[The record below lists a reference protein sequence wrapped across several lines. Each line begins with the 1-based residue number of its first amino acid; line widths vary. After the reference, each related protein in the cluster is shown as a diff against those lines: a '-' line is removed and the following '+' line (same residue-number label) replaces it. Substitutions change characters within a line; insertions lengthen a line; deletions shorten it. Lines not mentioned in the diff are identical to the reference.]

1 MLKISKDTTLQPEQ
15 ILDKAVAF
23 FGPDGEQLQEKDR
36 DACCV
41 SFEGGGG
48 YVRVSV
54 AEEGDAQTVDVETRE
69 FEYQARQFLNRL

>member
-1 MLKISKDTTLQPEQ
+1 MLKISKETKLQPEQ

-23 FGPDGEQLQEKDR
+23 FGPEGEQLEEKDR

-41 SFEGGGG
+41 TFEGGGG

-54 AEEGDAQTVDVETRE
+54 AEEGALQTVDVETRE
-69 FEYQARQFLNRL
+69 FEYQARQFLKRL

>member
-1 MLKISKDTTLQPEQ
+1 MLRISKETKLQPEQ

-23 FGPDGEQLQEKDR
+23 FGPDGEQLEEQDR

-41 SFEGGGG
+41 TFEGGGG

-54 AEEGDAQTVDVETRE
+54 AEEGDSQTVDVETRE